1 MDPIKVYA
9 DQGGYDTRMKE
20 LIRSGTIEVVGF
32 PHDPPRDTQVGSADS
47 LTVTGDVKH
56 LTAESNAPGG
66 DTTESDRWVAIASIV
81 GSGNE
86 YDIRQIDSAYTAG
99 CRAFFTTD
107 ERQILERRE
116 ALEDLLGMRFFHPSH
131 EWEEFLAFI
140 GVTGAAS

>member
-1 MDPIKVYA
+1 MIPLA
-9 DQGGYDTRMKE
+9 TSR
-20 LIRSGTIEVVGF
+20 LGT
-32 PHDPPRDTQVGSADS
+32 ADS
-47 LTVTGDVKH
+47 LTVTGNVRH
-56 LTAESNAPGG
+56 LTAGSNIPSG

-86 YDIRQIDSAYTAG
+86 YDIRQIDSAYTSG

-107 ERQILERRE
+107 ERQILSRRK
-116 ALEDLLGMRFFHPSH
+116 ALQDLLNMRFFHPSH